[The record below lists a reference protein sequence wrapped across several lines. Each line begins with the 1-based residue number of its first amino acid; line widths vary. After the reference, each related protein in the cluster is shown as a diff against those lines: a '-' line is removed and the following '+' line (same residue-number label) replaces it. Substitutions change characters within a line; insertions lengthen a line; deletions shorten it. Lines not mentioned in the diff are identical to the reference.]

1 MTRILPLIAATVP
14 LFLHASPGRA
24 AYSGGAPWCAVVE
37 LGAGDVEWDCHYA
50 SVAVCAPN
58 VIAGN
63 RGFCAINPYYSP
75 APYTGAMRTKRRAER
90 SIYQQQRRTP

>member
-1 MTRILPLIAATVP
+1 MTRTLPLVAATV
-14 LFLHASPGRA
+14 LFFLQASPSRA
-24 AYSGGAPWCAVVE
+24 TYAGEAPWCAVVE

-50 SVAVCAPN
+50 SVAACAPN

-75 APYTGAMRTKRRAER
+75 APYTPALRRTRRAGR
-90 SIYQQQRRTP
+90 HIYQQ